1 MKGSGQLRLTTGRKL
16 ISPPNLTARPTTS
29 RVREA
34 LMNILSDRLLGSRWL
49 DLCCGSGIMGCE
61 AIERG
66 ANSVTAVDQDYRC
79 AKTAQQNLENI
90 SNSQKHRVEIDVIR
104 TDCFNWLKKNSS
116 KYQFDIIY
124 FDPPYE
130 SKLYSKILPLL
141 TDNSWLSP
149 GGLLICEYR
158 STSSIAIQEPWTQQ
172 DQRHYGSSSLLMLSL
187 RERCHPDDIDSKQQ
201 QTILEE

>member
-1 MKGSGQLRLTTGRKL
+1 
-16 ISPPNLTARPTTS
+16 
-29 RVREA
+29 
-34 LMNILSDRLLGSRWL
+34 MNILSDRLLGSRWL

-90 SNSQKHRVEIDVIR
+90 SNSQKYRVEIDVIR

-158 STSSIAIQEPWTQQ
+158 STSSIAIPEPWTQQ

-187 RERCHPDDIDSKQQ
+187 PERCHPDDIDSKQQ
-201 QTILEE
+201 QTIREE